1 MKRLVVLFLLFIGCE
16 NIDNHGDLS
25 IFTDPTPEQ
34 LAEWAI
40 IDSVYKTTITDMV
53 NVYKRSSKLNF
64 NGNPWINKEFQ
75 NEYSDL
81 TWRGLYDY
89 YMNITAIYQ
98 EHGWEEG
105 NKIIDSTPSRFDQ
118 LRDDLITWKEEN

>member
-1 MKRLVVLFLLFIGCE
+1 MKRLVLLFLLFIGCE
-16 NIDNHGDLS
+16 NIENHGDLS
-25 IFTDPTPEQ
+25 IFKDPTPEQ

-53 NVYKRSSKLNF
+53 NVYKKSSKLNF
-64 NGNPWINKEFQ
+64 NGNPWENKEFQ

-89 YMNITAIYQ
+89 YINITAIYQ

-105 NKIIDSTPSRFDQ
+105 NKILDSTPSRFDQ